1 MPEGSGWNRIA
12 RRCACAVMMA
22 LVATAAVA
30 GDTVQDPLAALE
42 RGLRPNVLPAD
53 APLPHWSLDAR
64 MRHHRIPGVAI
75 AVIRDGRVVA
85 ARGYGL
91 RSADASMPVDG
102 DTVFSVGSISKVIA
116 AATTLRLADAG
127 RVSLDRDIAAD
138 LKRWQ
143 VPDASGRSG
152 PITLRMVMSHTSGL
166 GVHGFA
172 DYLPGEPVP
181 TLVQVL
187 QGAPPAKNA
196 AVTRRFGP
204 GERNDYSGGGIT
216 VEQVLLEDI
225 TGQPF
230 ARLADAQVFG
240 PLRMTRSTFAS
251 PLPPGHGNVAHA
263 HDDAGAPAALPR
275 GYETFPESAAS
286 GLWTSANDLGA
297 FVAAIIR
304 SYQGGEGFLRR
315 DTAVQMLT
323 PVARSW
329 FGLGPRL
336 DGEGASRS
344 FHHGGA
350 NDSYRAWIEGYP
362 ETGDGF
368 VILTNGANGNELAR
382 EVRNALT
389 DALGRGD
396 NALLRSLADSA
407 PPAADLAGRYQLD
420 TQVPMEIRG
429 AVADV
434 LEEDRFE
441 MQVVAGALAWHL
453 PGAASAAM
461 LHPLA
466 PNRYASASGS
476 LRFVFHR
483 GPDGRVQAVSVLH
496 PASDS
501 RALYRRE

>member
-1 MPEGSGWNRIA
+1 MAEGSGWNRIA
-12 RRCACAVMMA
+12 RRCAFALMLA

-30 GDTVQDPLAALE
+30 ADTAPDPLAALE
-42 RGLRPNVLPAD
+42 RGLRPNVLPAG
-53 APLPHWSLDAR
+53 APLPHWSLEAR

-85 ARGYGL
+85 ARGYGV
-91 RSADASMPVDG
+91 RSADASMPVDA
-102 DTVFSVGSISKVIA
+102 DTVFSVGSISKLVA
-116 AATTLRLADAG
+116 ASTTLRLVDAG
-127 RVSLDRDIAAD
+127 RVSLDRDVGAD

-143 VPDASGRSG
+143 APDTPGRNG
-152 PITLRMVMSHTSGL
+152 PITLRMLMSHTSGL

-172 DYLPGEPVP
+172 DYQPEEPVP
-181 TLVQVL
+181 TLVEVL
-187 QGAPPAKNA
+187 QGKAPAKNA
-196 AVTRRFGP
+196 PVTRRFGP
-204 GERNDYSGGGIT
+204 GERNDYSGGGVT
-216 VEQVLLEDI
+216 VEQLLLEDVM
-225 TGQPF
+225 GQPF
-230 ARLADAQVFG
+230 ARIADAQVFA
-240 PLRMTRSTFAS
+240 PLKMTRSTFAS
-251 PLPPGHGNVAHA
+251 PLPAGHGNVALA
-263 HDDAGAPAALPR
+263 HDEAGAPAARPR

-286 GLWTSANDLGA
+286 GLWTSVNDLGA

-304 SYQGGEGFLRR
+304 SYQGRDGFLRR

-368 VILTNGANGNELAR
+368 VILTNGANGNDLAR
-382 EVRNALT
+382 EIRNALT
-389 DALGRGD
+389 DALGLGD
-396 NALLRSLADSA
+396 NALLRSLADPA
-407 PPAADLAGRYQLD
+407 PAAADLAGRYRLD
-420 TQVPMEIRG
+420 TLVPMEIRG
-429 AVADV
+429 AIADV
-434 LEEDRFE
+434 LEDERFE
-441 MQVVAGALAWHL
+441 AQVVDGALVWRL
-453 PGAASAAM
+453 PEAASAST

-466 PNRYASASGS
+466 PHRYASASGS
-476 LRFVFHR
+476 LRFLFHR
-483 GPDGRVQAVSVLH
+483 GPDGRVQAVTVLH